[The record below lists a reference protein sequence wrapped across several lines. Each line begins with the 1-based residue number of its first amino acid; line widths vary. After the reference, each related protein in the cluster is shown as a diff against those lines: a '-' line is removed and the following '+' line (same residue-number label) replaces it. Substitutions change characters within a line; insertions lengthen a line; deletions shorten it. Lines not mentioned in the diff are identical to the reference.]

1 MILIVYNLSSGM
13 CVRPDFMFLSTVI
26 PNLNI
31 LGWNID
37 VCLWLLIDKL
47 KQLWLSRALTYD
59 VSNNRIL

>member
-1 MILIVYNLSSGM
+1 
-13 CVRPDFMFLSTVI
+13 MFLSTVI